1 MTYLQPLPRC
11 SHPYWAQAYS
21 AGLHRRAY
29 SNSTFAIYGSIPKIS
44 MVMLAQPI
52 YSCLDAVDPEH
63 KARRILLSPRGRTL
77 SPEVA
82 RELAKEEHLLF
93 LCGHYEGIDER
104 VNYAMDEDLSIGDY
118 VLTGGELAAMVA
130 IDCIARFIPGVLGS
144 SESAETESF
153 SDGLLE
159 YPQYTRPAEFRGMK
173 VPEVLLNGNH
183 ALIERWR
190 RDRAIELTLS
200 RRPELMERV
209 ELNKKDI
216 AFIQS
221 IKKDEKAR

>member
-1 MTYLQPLPRC
+1 MRIDILTTFTEMFPPILGASILGRA
-11 SHPYWAQAYS
+11 AQKGILEFNLCDIRQYS
-21 AGLHRRAY
+21 ENKHHNTDDYPFGGGAG
-29 SNSTFAIYGSIPKIS
+29 

-144 SESAETESF
+144 SESAETGCLNIRSIPARLSF
-153 SDGLLE
+153 
-159 YPQYTRPAEFRGMK
+159 A
-173 VPEVLLNGNH
+173 
-183 ALIERWR
+183 A
-190 RDRAIELTLS
+190 
-200 RRPELMERV
+200 
-209 ELNKKDI
+209 
-216 AFIQS
+216 
-221 IKKDEKAR
+221 

>member
-1 MTYLQPLPRC
+1 
-11 SHPYWAQAYS
+11 
-21 AGLHRRAY
+21 
-29 SNSTFAIYGSIPKIS
+29 

-93 LCGHYEGIDER
+93 LCGHYEGVDER
-104 VNYAMDEDLSIGDY
+104 VNYAMDEELSIGDY

-190 RDRAIELTLS
+190 RDRAAERKRAMPLCS
-200 RRPELMERV
+200 WQRRICWRTASGRCAPTRRSWASPSASWTTIRPV
-209 ELNKKDI
+209 
-216 AFIQS
+216 
-221 IKKDEKAR
+221 

>member
-1 MTYLQPLPRC
+1 MRIDILTTFTEMFPPVLGASILGRA
-11 SHPYWAQAYS
+11 AQKGILEFNLCDIRQYS
-21 AGLHRRAY
+21 ENKHHNTDDYPFGGGAG
-29 SNSTFAIYGSIPKIS
+29 

-104 VNYAMDEDLSIGDY
+104 VNYAMDEELSIGDY

-159 YPQYTRPAEFRGMK
+159 YPQYTR
-173 VPEVLLNGNH
+173 
-183 ALIERWR
+183 
-190 RDRAIELTLS
+190 
-200 RRPELMERV
+200 
-209 ELNKKDI
+209 
-216 AFIQS
+216 
-221 IKKDEKAR
+221 

>member
-1 MTYLQPLPRC
+1 M
-11 SHPYWAQAYS
+11 
-21 AGLHRRAY
+21 
-29 SNSTFAIYGSIPKIS
+29 
-44 MVMLAQPI
+44 
-52 YSCLDAVDPEH
+52 
-63 KARRILLSPRGRTL
+63 
-77 SPEVA
+77 
-82 RELAKEEHLLF
+82 AKEEHLLF

-104 VNYAMDEDLSIGDY
+104 VSCAMDEDLSIGDY

-200 RRPELMERV
+200 RRPELMEHV